1 MPHRCK
7 NVDLVNLKIKKTL
20 KTRLYE
26 KTTKTLKTLFV
37 KLLIK
42 NYQLNQNARGS
53 LVRVQL

>member
-42 NYQLNQNARGS
+42 NYQLNQNVRGS
-53 LVRVQL
+53 VVRVRL